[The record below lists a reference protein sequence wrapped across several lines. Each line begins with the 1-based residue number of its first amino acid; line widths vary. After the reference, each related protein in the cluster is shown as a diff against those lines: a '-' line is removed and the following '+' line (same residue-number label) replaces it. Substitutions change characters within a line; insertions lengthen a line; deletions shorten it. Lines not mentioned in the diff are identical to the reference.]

1 MLDER
6 IRELRTAKRVSQV
19 ELAQRLG
26 ITKQC
31 VSNWENSNI
40 QPSLEMLVKLAEFFH
55 VSTDYLLGLD
65 NRKRLEVEGLT
76 NLQLAHIQQIIEDI
90 LEK

>member
-31 VSNWENSNI
+31 VSNWENNNI
-40 QPSLEMLVKLAEFFH
+40 QPSLEMLVKLADFFH

>member
-76 NLQLAHIQQIIEDI
+76 NLQLAHIQQVIEDI